1 MVKILFVCLGNI
13 CRSTMAE
20 YVMRHLVSER
30 GLDGMIV
37 CDSAGTSTE
46 EMGNP
51 VHPGTQRVL
60 ARHGIY
66 CGNHHARQMTRADYD
81 AYDLLVGMDEDNR
94 YDMARLL
101 LGYRGWG
108 YRRLDASDYRKA
120 DPDGKLH
127 LLLDWS
133 GRPRDIADPWYT
145 HDFDTT
151 FADVMEGCETL
162 LDALV
167 SNR

>member
-1 MVKILFVCLGNI
+1 
-13 CRSTMAE
+13 MAE
-20 YVMRHLVSER
+20 YVMRHLVAER
-30 GLDGMIV
+30 GLEDVIW

-60 ARHGIY
+60 AAHGVY
-66 CGNHHARQMTRADYD
+66 CGNHHARQMHRSDYD
-81 AYDLLVGMDEDNR
+81 DYDLFIGMDDNNL
-94 YDMARLL
+94 YNMMRLL
-101 LGYRGWG
+101 LGRTRWGWH
-108 YRRLDASDYRKA
+108 LTEEDMAKA
-120 DPDGKLH
+120 DPEGKVH

-133 GRPRDIADPWYT
+133 DHPRDIADPWYT

-151 FADVMEGCETL
+151 YADVVEGCETL

-167 SNR
+167 DEQ